1 LDAYVREYQEFY
13 NEVAPEARRLAT
25 PNCWVFLR
33 RELRQRYVLV
43 ADVLREIGE
52 TKLADQLLG
61 KAKTIE
67 QQLEKMRDG

>member
-1 LDAYVREYQEFY
+1 
-13 NEVAPEARRLAT
+13 
-25 PNCWVFLR
+25 VFLR